1 MENAEQNLFCRT
13 IGDLNMIDFE
23 MAEDTLEELQKK
35 LEDYK
40 SRYDPRGYGTTI
52 WQPQQHGEKWV
63 ARIVRSESCD

>member
-1 MENAEQNLFCRT
+1 MQLT
-13 IGDLNMIDFE
+13 IYEFWRLGINMIDFE